1 MINFQ
6 EALKIV
12 LAAAKKIGTEIIPIE
27 KGCNRVLAQDIF
39 TPSDLPPFN
48 KSAVD
53 GYACRR
59 DDLLTGKINHGLLLL
74 ETIPAGHTPS
84 KEVHQGSCSKI
95 MTGAPLP
102 LGADIVIMVEE
113 CQESVEG
120 GKSLITLRPDSESP
134 EKLVNKTNI
143 CLQGEDLP
151 LGSKVLSKGTLIRPQ
166 HIAIIATCGL
176 SSVEVSKEIEVGILS
191 TGSELEEPRFCIG
204 DDLDH
209 SLPQGKI
216 YNSNSSQLLTLIA
229 LLGGKG
235 RYYGIAPDRP
245 EETEMLL
252 SKSVEE
258 NQIVLLSGGVSEGDF
273 DFVPGI
279 IEKLGFKILFDRIAV
294 QPGKPTTFAVSG
306 DKYIFG
312 LPGNPVSAFVQ
323 TLLLVKPLLFS
334 IQHGE
339 YAEKSIQ
346 LPMAKAYHRRNS
358 SRLAHIPVIILPDG
372 RCEPIEYNGSAH
384 ITALDKADALAR
396 IPIGKKEYIEGEN
409 VTIILL

>member
-1 MINFQ
+1 MIDFQ

-12 LAAAKKIGTEIIPIE
+12 IAATKKTGTELVPLQE
-27 KGCNRVLAQDIF
+27 ACNRVIAQDIF
-39 TPSDLPPFN
+39 TPSDIPPFN

-53 GYACRR
+53 GFACRQE
-59 DDLLTGKINHGLLLL
+59 DLLSGKINSGLLLL

-84 KEVHQGSCSKI
+84 KEVHSGSCSKI

-102 LGADIVIMVEE
+102 SGADIVIMVEE
-113 CQESVEG
+113 CQEDIENH
-120 GKSLITLRPDSESP
+120 KSIITLRPDSETP
-134 EKLVNKTNI
+134 EKIAKKTNI
-143 CLQGEDLP
+143 CLRGEDLP
-151 LGSKVLSKGTLIRPQ
+151 SGSKVLEKGTLIHPQ

-176 SSVEVSKEIEVGILS
+176 SFVEVSKEIEVGILS
-191 TGSELEEPRFCIG
+191 TGSELEEPRFRVG
-204 DDLDH
+204 DDFYH

-216 YNSNSSQLLTLIA
+216 YNSNSSQLMALIP

-245 EETEMLL
+245 GETETLL

-279 IEKLGFKILFDRIAV
+279 IKKLGFEILFDRIAV
-294 QPGKPTTFAVSG
+294 QPGKPTTFAVRG

-323 TLLLVKPLLFS
+323 TLLLVKPLLYS
-334 IQHGE
+334 MQHGE
-339 YAEKSIQ
+339 YSEKTIQ
-346 LPMAKAYHRRNS
+346 LPMAKAYHRKNT
-358 SRLAHIPVIILPDG
+358 SRLAHIPVRILPDG

-396 IPIGKKEYIEGEN
+396 IEIGKGAYAEGEN
-409 VTIILL
+409 VKIILL